1 MAEDSP
7 NIEAAPDAPP
17 PEPQAAVAPEPQV
30 TVAPVAAPEPVA
42 PVPESQAPVAA
53 EPVAPAPEPRVP
65 AAPEPVAVEPELPAI
80 AYDMPLLRIE
90 GVVKKFGAF
99 RAVDRLSL
107 DIRAGEFFALLG
119 PSGCG
124 KTTLLRMLAGFETPD
139 EGRILLD
146 GKDIAQVL
154 PHERPVNMMFQ
165 NYALF
170 PHLSVRDNIAFGLKR
185 ANLPRP
191 EIDARVAELVALVKL
206 DGLEKRKPD
215 QLSGGQKQRVA
226 LARSLARRPQV
237 LLLDEPLAALDKKL
251 RESTQLE
258 LMELQ
263 RRLGMTFI
271 IVTHDQEEAMT
282 MASRIGVMDAGRLEQ
297 VATPRELYEA
307 PASRWIAEFVGDVN
321 MIEGQI
327 EASEAHRLTIST
339 RDAGTLI
346 IAEPRTAPAK
356 TTVSVAIRPEKIKL
370 SRRSPASDG
379 GNAGA
384 INRLEGVV
392 AGVSYLGGLTTY
404 TVRLDAGAVL
414 RSSMANTA
422 RLDVHAYSA
431 GQRVTAWFAPDD
443 AVVLEQ

>member
-1 MAEDSP
+1 MGQAGIMTEDAAKAATEADSP
-7 NIEAAPDAPP
+7 KPG
-17 PEPQAAVAPEPQV
+17 PQAAA
-30 TVAPVAAPEPVA
+30 
-42 PVPESQAPVAA
+42 
-53 EPVAPAPEPRVP
+53 
-65 AAPEPVAVEPELPAI
+65 
-80 AYDMPLLRIE
+80 DMPLLRIDA
-90 GVVKKFGAF
+90 VVKKFGVF

-154 PHERPVNMMFQ
+154 PHQRPANMMFQ

-170 PHLSVRDNIAFGLKR
+170 LYLSARANSAFGLKR
-185 ANLPRP
+185 PAMSAAEIAPRL
-191 EIDARVAELVALVKL
+191 AEMVDLVKL
-206 DGLEKRKPD
+206 GGLEKRKPD

-226 LARSLARRPQV
+226 LARSLARRPRV

-263 RRLGMTFI
+263 RRLGMTFV

-282 MASRIGVMDAGRLEQ
+282 VADRIGVMDAGRLEQ

-307 PASRWIAEFVGDVN
+307 PSSRWVAEFVGDVN
-321 MIEGQI
+321 IFEGQVESR
-327 EASEAHRLTIST
+327 EASRLMIST
-339 RDAGTLI
+339 RDAGTI
-346 IAEPRTAPAK
+346 AVAEPRHPIAK
-356 TTVSVAIRPEKIKL
+356 AIVCVAIRPEKVKL
-370 SRRSPASDG
+370 SRRGPVSD
-379 GNAGA
+379 AVHAHA
-384 INRLEGVV
+384 INRLEGIVTDV
-392 AGVSYLGGLTTY
+392 GYLGGVTSY
-404 TVRLDAGAVL
+404 KVKLDSGAVI

-422 RLDVHAYSA
+422 RIDIDAYSA
-431 GQRVTAWFAPDD
+431 SQRVVAWFTPDD
-443 AVVLEQ
+443 CVVIEQ

>member
-1 MAEDSP
+1 MAEELSKP
-7 NIEAAPDAPP
+7 EPDAD
-17 PEPQAAVAPEPQV
+17 AAD
-30 TVAPVAAPEPVA
+30 
-42 PVPESQAPVAA
+42 
-53 EPVAPAPEPRVP
+53 
-65 AAPEPVAVEPELPAI
+65 I
-80 AYDMPLLRIE
+80 PLLRIDA
-90 GVVKKFGAF
+90 VVKKFGVF

-139 EGRILLD
+139 QGRILLD

-154 PHERPVNMMFQ
+154 PHQRPINMMFQ

-170 PHLSVRDNIAFGLKR
+170 PHLTVRDNIAFGLKR
-185 ANLPRP
+185 AGMPHSQ
-191 EIDARVAELVALVKL
+191 IGTRVAELVALVKL
-206 DGLEKRKPD
+206 DGLEQRKPD

-226 LARSLARRPQV
+226 LARSLARRPKV

-282 MASRIGVMDAGRLEQ
+282 VAGRIGVMDAGRLEQ

-307 PASRWIAEFVGDVN
+307 PTSRWIAEFVGDVN
-321 MIEGQI
+321 IFEGQI
-327 EASEAHRLTIST
+327 GSREGSRLAIST
-339 RDAGTLI
+339 RDAGTI
-346 IAEPRTAPAK
+346 MVAEPRQPITK
-356 TTVSVAIRPEKIKL
+356 TVVAVAIRPEKVKL
-370 SRRSPASDG
+370 SRRGPVSDAV
-379 GNAGA
+379 NAQS

-392 AGVSYLGGLTTY
+392 TDVSYLGGITTY
-404 TVRLDAGAVL
+404 KVKLDTGAVL

-422 RLDVHAYSA
+422 RIDIDAYNA
-431 GQRVTAWFAPDD
+431 NQRVVAWFTPDD
-443 AVVLEQ
+443 CVVLEQ

>member
-1 MAEDSP
+1 MGQAGIMTEDTAKAATEADSP
-7 NIEAAPDAPP
+7 K
-17 PEPQAAVAPEPQV
+17 
-30 TVAPVAAPEPVA
+30 
-42 PVPESQAPVAA
+42 
-53 EPVAPAPEPRVP
+53 
-65 AAPEPVAVEPELPAI
+65 PELQAT
-80 AYDMPLLRIE
+80 ADMPLLRIDA
-90 GVVKKFGAF
+90 VVKKFGVF

-107 DIRAGEFFALLG
+107 DIHAGEFFALLG

-146 GKDIAQVL
+146 GKDIAQVP
-154 PHERPVNMMFQ
+154 PHQRPVNMMFQ

-170 PHLSVRDNIAFGLKR
+170 PHLDVRDNIAFGLKR
-185 ANLPRP
+185 ARMPRP
-191 EIDARVAELVALVKL
+191 EIDTRVAEMVALVKL

-251 RESTQLE
+251 REHTQLE

-282 MASRIGVMDAGRLEQ
+282 VAGRIGVMDSGRLEQ

-307 PASRWIAEFVGDVN
+307 PRSRWVAEFVGDIN
-321 MIEGQI
+321 LFEGQI
-327 EASEAHRLTIST
+327 EPRESGRVAMAPRLAIAT
-339 RDAGTLI
+339 RDAGTVFV
-346 IAEPRTAPAK
+346 AEPRHPITK
-356 TTVSVAIRPEKIKL
+356 TNVCVAIRPEKIKL
-370 SRRSPASDG
+370 SRRGPASDNT
-379 GNAGA
+379 NAL
-384 INRLEGVV
+384 NRLEGVV
-392 AGVSYLGGLTTY
+392 TDVGYLGGVTTY
-404 TVRLDAGAVL
+404 KVKLDTGAVL

-422 RLDVHAYSA
+422 RLDLDAYSPS
-431 GQRVTAWFAPDD
+431 QRVMAWFSPDD
-443 AVVLEQ
+443 CVVLEQ

>member
-1 MAEDSP
+1 MGQAGDMTEESP
-7 NIEAAPDAPP
+7 EIDTPKIEAATAPVT
-17 PEPQAAVAPEPQV
+17 PEPPAEV
-30 TVAPVAAPEPVA
+30 TA
-42 PVPESQAPVAA
+42 
-53 EPVAPAPEPRVP
+53 
-65 AAPEPVAVEPELPAI
+65 
-80 AYDMPLLRIE
+80 DMPLLRIE
-90 GVVKKFGAF
+90 GIGKSFGNF

-146 GKDIAQVL
+146 GRDIAQVP
-154 PHERPVNMMFQ
+154 PHLRPVNMMFQ

-185 ANLPRP
+185 AGMARAD
-191 EIDARVAELVALVKL
+191 IATRVAEMVALVKL

-282 MASRIGVMDAGRLEQ
+282 MANRIGVMDAGRLEQ

-307 PASRWIAEFVGDVN
+307 PRSRWVAEFVGDIN
-321 MIEGQI
+321 LFEGEI
-327 EASEAHRLTIST
+327 SSREHHRLNVWT
-339 RDAGTLI
+339 RLAGTI
-346 IAEPRTAPAK
+346 VAAEPRQRVTQAN
-356 TTVSVAIRPEKIKL
+356 VSVAIRPEKVKL
-370 SRRSPASDG
+370 SRRGPVSD
-379 GNAGA
+379 AGTSQA
-384 INRLEGVV
+384 INRLEGVITDL
-392 AGVSYLGGLTTY
+392 SYLGGLTVY
-404 TVRLDAGAVL
+404 KVKLDSGAVV

-422 RLDVHAYSA
+422 RLDFDAYSA
-431 GQRVTAWFAPDD
+431 GQRVVAWFTPDD
-443 AVVLEQ
+443 CVVLEQ

>member
-1 MAEDSP
+1 
-7 NIEAAPDAPP
+7 
-17 PEPQAAVAPEPQV
+17 
-30 TVAPVAAPEPVA
+30 
-42 PVPESQAPVAA
+42 
-53 EPVAPAPEPRVP
+53 
-65 AAPEPVAVEPELPAI
+65 
-80 AYDMPLLRIE
+80 MPLLRIDA
-90 GVVKKFGAF
+90 VVKKFGPF

-139 EGRILLD
+139 QGRILLD

-154 PHERPVNMMFQ
+154 PHQRPVNMMFQ

-185 ANLPRP
+185 AGMPRAQ
-191 EIDARVAELVALVKL
+191 INTRVAEMVALVKL
-206 DGLEKRKPD
+206 EGLEKRKPD

-282 MASRIGVMDAGRLEQ
+282 VASRIGVMDAGRLEQ

-307 PASRWIAEFVGDVN
+307 PASRWIAEFVGEVN
-321 MIEGQI
+321 LFEGQI
-327 EASEAHRLTIST
+327 APHESNRLAVST
-339 RDAGTLI
+339 RDAGTI
-346 IAEPRTAPAK
+346 FVAEPRQPVGK
-356 TTVSVAIRPEKIKL
+356 TNVCVAIRPEKVKL
-370 SRRSPASDG
+370 SRRGPASDAV
-379 GNAGA
+379 NATA

-392 AGVSYLGGLTTY
+392 TDVSYLGGFTTY
-404 TVRLDAGAVL
+404 KVKLDSGAVV

-422 RLDVHAYSA
+422 RLDIDAYSA
-431 GQRVTAWFAPDD
+431 SQRVVAWFTPDD
-443 AVVLEQ
+443 CVVLEQ

>member
-1 MAEDSP
+1 MAEELP
-7 NIEAAPDAPP
+7 KG
-17 PEPQAAVAPEPQV
+17 EPQAD
-30 TVAPVAAPEPVA
+30 AAD
-42 PVPESQAPVAA
+42 
-53 EPVAPAPEPRVP
+53 
-65 AAPEPVAVEPELPAI
+65 I
-80 AYDMPLLRIE
+80 PLLRVDA
-90 GVVKKFGAF
+90 VVKKFGSF
-99 RAVDRLSL
+99 KAVDRLSL
-107 DIRAGEFFALLG
+107 DIRGGEFFALLG

-170 PHLSVRDNIAFGLKR
+170 PHLNVRDNIAFGLKR
-185 ANLPRP
+185 AGMPRSQ
-191 EIDARVAELVALVKL
+191 INARVAEMVALVKL
-206 DGLEKRKPD
+206 EGLEKRKPD

-282 MASRIGVMDAGRLEQ
+282 VAGRIGVMDAGRLEQ

-307 PASRWIAEFVGDVN
+307 PHSRWIAEFVGDIN
-321 MIEGQI
+321 IFEG
-327 EASEAHRLTIST
+327 ELGSREGNRLMIST
-339 RDAGTLI
+339 RDAGTI
-346 IAEPRTAPAK
+346 SVAEPRQPVTKA
-356 TTVSVAIRPEKIKL
+356 VVCVAIRPEKVKL
-370 SRRSPASDG
+370 SRRGPASDAI
-379 GNAGA
+379 NASA

-392 AGVSYLGGLTTY
+392 TDVGYLGGVTTY
-404 TVRLDAGAVL
+404 KVKLDTGAVL

-422 RLDVHAYSA
+422 RLDMDAYSPS
-431 GQRVTAWFAPDD
+431 QRVVAWFTPDD
-443 AVVLEQ
+443 CVVLEQ

>member
-1 MAEDSP
+1 MNEEAAKIATIADSP
-7 NIEAAPDAPP
+7 K
-17 PEPQAAVAPEPQV
+17 PEPQV
-30 TVAPVAAPEPVA
+30 AAD
-42 PVPESQAPVAA
+42 
-53 EPVAPAPEPRVP
+53 R
-65 AAPEPVAVEPELPAI
+65 
-80 AYDMPLLRIE
+80 PLLRIDA
-90 GVVKKFGAF
+90 VAKKFGGF
-99 RAVDRLSL
+99 RAVDKLSL

-139 EGRILLD
+139 EGHILLD

-154 PHERPVNMMFQ
+154 PHQRPVNMMFQ

-185 ANLPRP
+185 AGMPRP
-191 EIDARVAELVALVKL
+191 QIATRVAEMVALVKL
-206 DGLEKRKPD
+206 EGLERRRPD

-282 MASRIGVMDAGRLEQ
+282 VASRIGVMDAGRLEQ

-307 PASRWIAEFVGDVN
+307 PASRWIAEFVGEVN
-321 MIEGQI
+321 LFEGQVQPH
-327 EASEAHRLTIST
+327 ESHRLAVAT
-339 RDAGTLI
+339 RDAGTVF
-346 IAEPRTAPAK
+346 AAQPRQPVTK
-356 TTVSVAIRPEKIKL
+356 TNVCVAIRPEKVKL
-370 SRRSPASDG
+370 SRRGPAPDAL
-379 GNAGA
+379 NTPA
-384 INRLEGVV
+384 INRMEGVV
-392 AGVSYLGGLTTY
+392 TDVGYLGGFTTY
-404 TVRLDAGAVL
+404 KVKLDSGAVV

-422 RLDVHAYSA
+422 RLDLDAYSV
-431 GQRVTAWFAPDD
+431 GQRVVAWFTPDD
-443 AVVLEQ
+443 CVVLEQ